1 MNKLTFIN
9 QKNAYTVF
17 SIVIIAI
24 VAMYAASVWKKKL
37 EDQISEKMIDSLT
50 RTGKLSVTDS
60 VNPSVIITLKSGMI
74 SILSSKSLYRLYSVN
89 KMTEDQMDALTSSIK

>member
-37 EDQISEKMIDSLT
+37 EDQISEKMIDSLI